1 MRFDEYTIAL
11 LVTGA
16 DAPELSDAEAAA
28 LQDAHMSHLADLHEA
43 GHLLAAGPVDGGEVQ
58 GLSILAVPPEQAL
71 ELKRADPAV
80 RAGVFDVRVLRWR
93 TPSGFVSFAP
103 GHLPRSVDEVRGTQ

>member
-16 DAPELSDAEAAA
+16 NAPELSADEAAE

-43 GHLLAAGPVDGGEVQ
+43 GHLLAAGPVDGGEVR
-58 GLSILAVPPEQAL
+58 GLSILSVPPDQAL
-71 ELKRADPAV
+71 GLKRADPAV
-80 RAGVFDVRVLRWR
+80 RAGVFDVRLLSWR
-93 TPSGFVSFAP
+93 TPAGRVSFTT
-103 GHLPRSVDEVRGTQ
+103 GRLPRSIAEARAAQ